1 VVFVPFCGHFS
12 LPDLDVG
19 TGINVDWFYRLPI
32 VSVIAFLPGIQSLK
46 EDEMR
51 KISVLI
57 GICMLAALAITILA
71 QQAPPTDLSPVM
83 KDVAATTNKL
93 RMDLMSSNAADVA
106 ADAEKLQGLFRQAA
120 GFFKAQKAQDAV
132 DFAKANVQRAGD
144 IMKAA
149 KENNLDAAKAPAG
162 DLQKSCKNCHDVH
175 REQLP
180 DKTFKFKP

>member
-1 VVFVPFCGHFS
+1 MVFVPFCGHFS

-93 RMDLMSSNAADVA
+93 R
-106 ADAEKLQGLFRQAA
+106 
-120 GFFKAQKAQDAV
+120 
-132 DFAKANVQRAGD
+132 KANVQRAGD